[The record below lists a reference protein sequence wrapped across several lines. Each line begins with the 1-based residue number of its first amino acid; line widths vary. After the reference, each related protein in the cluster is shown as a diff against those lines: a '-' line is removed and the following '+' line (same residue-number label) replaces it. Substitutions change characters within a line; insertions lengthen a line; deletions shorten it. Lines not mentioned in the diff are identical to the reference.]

1 MTIGLGPHLKQFFIR
16 IGTMPQTVDG
26 TGWKDQP
33 TSESAAERIAPK
45 APILRH
51 KILNLMIA
59 IGSPLTA
66 DEIAKVMNLS
76 VLTVRPRISELAKAG
91 KLVDSGKRGTNA
103 SGRSAVR
110 WRVSDQE
117 AQP

>member
-1 MTIGLGPHLKQFFIR
+1 
-16 IGTMPQTVDG
+16 MPYTDTEV
-26 TGWKDQP
+26 GWKGQL
-33 TSESAAERIAPK
+33 SSMAAADHAASRTH
-45 APILRH
+45 ILRH
-51 KILNLMIA
+51 KIIRLMIA

-117 AQP
+117 AQR